1 MAIAV
6 TTLAAFSGI
15 STGIEL
21 PNALQSGGLLWALT
35 ALALAP
41 LLLVAM
47 RRFRAAFIPPLIFV
61 GYLKTAESKGFSL
74 TDPTVIAL
82 LLLCGSTLLDLL
94 LAITRKDHHWQRA
107 FLTQWKGVASF
118 GALAAMTAIS
128 YLYSPAP
135 SYGWDKLTRF
145 LVISGVLFFSPLF
158 LIRKTDDLRH
168 FTLAMLI

>member
-61 GYLKTAESKGFSL
+61 GYLKTAESRGF

-107 FLTQWKGVASF
+107 FL
-118 GALAAMTAIS
+118 
-128 YLYSPAP
+128 
-135 SYGWDKLTRF
+135 
-145 LVISGVLFFSPLF
+145 
-158 LIRKTDDLRH
+158 
-168 FTLAMLI
+168 

>member
-1 MAIAV
+1 MAMAV
-6 TTLAAFSGI
+6 TTLATFGGI

-47 RRFRAAFIPPLIFV
+47 RKFRAAFIPPLIFV
-61 GYLKTAESKGFSL
+61 GYLKTTESKGFSL

-82 LLLCGSTLLDLL
+82 LLLCGSILFDLL
-94 LAITRKDHHWQRA
+94 LSITRKDQHWQRG
-107 FLTQWKGVASF
+107 FFTQWKGVASF
-118 GALAAMTAIS
+118 GALAVMTAVS

-145 LVISGVLFFSPLF
+145 LVISGILFFAPPF
-158 LIRKTDDLRH
+158 LIC
-168 FTLAMLI
+168 

>member
-1 MAIAV
+1 MTIAGI
-6 TTLAAFSGI
+6 TLAA
-15 STGIEL
+15 STGISVGVDL
-21 PNALQSGGLLWALT
+21 PDILHSGGPLWVLAALV
-35 ALALAP
+35 LAP

-61 GYLKTAESKGFSL
+61 GYLKTAESRGFSL

-145 LVISGVLFFSPLF
+145 LVISGVLFFSPL
-158 LIRKTDDLRH
+158 
-168 FTLAMLI
+168 